1 MDIVELNKFD
11 FLKKEVEEFVQQ
23 SKNLDCQN
31 RRLEH
36 KVEIFKN
43 QNDVCE
49 CIIVLNSS
57 SISKEK
63 IDQVI

>member
-23 SKNLDCQN
+23 SKNLDCEN

-36 KVEIFKN
+36 KAEIFKN

-49 CIIVLNSS
+49 
-57 SISKEK
+57 
-63 IDQVI
+63 